1 VQLTH
6 QITSTNRRALD
17 PPSGASSRLPP
28 GTPFP
33 GRAEALLFGQ
43 LFSICSPHHIGAMVS
58 LGLTGHDWSSFYR
71 LFNTPRIDY
80 EALTGCV
87 LQQTLAHIPETEP
100 YVAVVDGVQIPRHSH
115 KMSGTSWLKN
125 PRTPPFMLE
134 PHGTQRFLH
143 LAALLPQNERGY
155 TRALPLRWEP
165 AFRRRRCYRRG
176 WSPASSG
183 SVPVVAST
191 AREPREAG
199 VHPQPL
205 ADRSVGS
212 VFSRCSFREQQ
223 PLPACS
229 GSAPRIRAL
238 LPRCSRCS

>member
-1 VQLTH
+1 MQLTH
-6 QITSTNRRALD
+6 QITSTNRALD

-33 GRAEALLFGQ
+33 GRAEALLLGQ
-43 LFSICSPHHIGAMVS
+43 LFSICSPHHIGALVS
-58 LGLTGHDWSSFYR
+58 LGLTDHDRSSFYR

-80 EALTGCV
+80 EALTGCI
-87 LQQTLAHIPETEP
+87 LQQTLAHTSEREGLHESLALEMGASLSGEGGATGG
-100 YVAVVDGVQIPRHSH
+100 DGS
-115 KMSGTSWLKN
+115 S
-125 PRTPPFMLE
+125 E
-134 PHGTQRFLH
+134 
-143 LAALLPQNERGY
+143 
-155 TRALPLRWEP
+155 
-165 AFRRRRCYRRG
+165 
-176 WSPASSG
+176 SSG

-191 AREPREAG
+191 AREQREAG
-199 VHPQPL
+199 VHPRPL

-238 LPRCSRCS
+238 LP